1 MSERLLA
8 LTKRQRRLKAEEI
21 ARDVIDEQNRPSVCL
36 DNTELLFDSSLRL
49 NPLVLLQDISR
60 NRLVVS
66 SWNGT
71 YDGKHLSFGY
81 RGHPDFFQ
89 QAPSGYPVFSVSD
102 NGLRGFETMKYNE
115 LIQFQPIESVIELR
129 QANKLDKAKE
139 HASTYVISDAD
150 GESPLRTYHSQPSIH
165 HAAGQ

>member
-1 MSERLLA
+1 MVQVSVSQLLDTIQAVHDAYHKLVIVAGPSGSGKTQLLKQVTDQLNLPVINLSLKMSEKLLS
-8 LTKRQRRLKAEEI
+8 LTRRQRRLKAEEI
-21 ARDVIDEQNRPSVCL
+21 ARDVIDEQSGHNICL

-49 NPLVLLQDISR
+49 NPLGFLQDISR

-89 QAPSGYPVFSVSD
+89 QAPSGYPVLSVSGQA
-102 NGLRGFETMKYNE
+102 GLRETK
-115 LIQFQPIESVIELR
+115 R
-129 QANKLDKAKE
+129 
-139 HASTYVISDAD
+139 
-150 GESPLRTYHSQPSIH
+150 
-165 HAAGQ
+165 

>member
-1 MSERLLA
+1 MAELSLKELLDVISSVQGAYHKLVIIAGPSGSGKTSLLKHLAEQLNLPVINLSSKMSEKLLS
-8 LTKRQRRLKAEEI
+8 LTKRQRPLKAEEI
-21 ARDVIDEQNRPSVCL
+21 GRDVIDEQNGLSVCL

-49 NPLVLLQDISR
+49 NPLVFLQDISR

-89 QAPSGYPVFSVSD
+89 QAPTGYPVFSVSD
-102 NGLRGFETMKYNE
+102 NQG
-115 LIQFQPIESVIELR
+115 
-129 QANKLDKAKE
+129 
-139 HASTYVISDAD
+139 
-150 GESPLRTYHSQPSIH
+150 
-165 HAAGQ
+165 

>member
-1 MSERLLA
+1 MAELALKDLLDVISSVQSAYHKLVIIAGLSGSGKTRLLNQVAGQLQIPVINLNLKMSERLLA

-21 ARDVIDEQNRPSVCL
+21 ARDVIDEQNGLKVCL
-36 DNTELLFDSSLRL
+36 DNIELLFDSSLRL

-71 YDGKHLSFGY
+71 YDGKHLNLGY

-89 QAPSGYPVFSVSD
+89 QAPSGYPVFSVS
-102 NGLRGFETMKYNE
+102 G
-115 LIQFQPIESVIELR
+115 
-129 QANKLDKAKE
+129 NKAERVLN
-139 HASTYVISDAD
+139 
-150 GESPLRTYHSQPSIH
+150 P
-165 HAAGQ
+165 